1 MRPAAG
7 VGEDSGHF
15 MDGDRVPSA
24 VRDAP
29 FREPRYAPRRL
40 EVTHRRDGALVLR
53 NTTPWSD
60 RFATTNAPLDH
71 WSQAA
76 PDRLWVAERAGDG
89 WRGVT
94 FGEAGHRVPRLAT
107 ALADLGLGPDRP
119 LLILARNTVDHAL
132 IAYAAMRLGC
142 PIAPLSPQYG
152 QASADPARLA
162 HAAAL
167 IRPAA
172 IFVEDG
178 AAAAVAIARDA
189 VLKDLPVIAS
199 RAVQPGQIDFATLDA
214 ARPTDNRARP
224 EQAAKLLLTSGSTG
238 KPKAVICSHA
248 NVSFNAAQIQAC
260 YDDPDPPVVVNSAPW
275 SHSLGANA
283 ILHMIVHRGGTLH
296 IDHGQPVAGRFDE
309 TLRNLREIA
318 PTYHN
323 MVPAGWALLADA
335 LEADEALARTF
346 FSRVRVLQYGGAGL
360 PQSVCDRVCALA
372 ARLTG
377 EQITFAAGYGSTETG
392 PTACNVHWI
401 NTRAGLCGLP
411 TPGTTVKLAPEGEKL
426 EVRVKGPQISPGYRG
441 ADGALIPLSLDEE
454 GYYRLGDAA
463 KLADPDDPMQGI
475 VFDGRLVENFKLA
488 SGTFVAAGALRLAAL
503 SAMGGVATDAVVC
516 GEGQAGVGLLVFL
529 NPAQARTLAG
539 DADDLEALAHHPA
552 VKAAVAEGL
561 ARLNREAGGGAAR
574 VTRALI
580 QRDAPHAHSGELTDK
595 GYINQSMARDR
606 RAADVARLFATDP
619 DPEVIQL

>member
-1 MRPAAG
+1 
-7 VGEDSGHF
+7 
-15 MDGDRVPSA
+15 MDGDLIPSP

-40 EVTHRRDGALVLR
+40 EVTHREDGALVLQ
-53 NTTPWSD
+53 NTTPWPDQFS
-60 RFATTNAPLDH
+60 TTNAALDH
-71 WSQAA
+71 WAEAA
-76 PDRLWVAERAGDG
+76 PDRLWVAERDGDG

-94 FGEAGHRVPRLAT
+94 FGEAGHRVARLAT
-107 ALADLGLGPDRP
+107 ALKALGLGPDQP

-167 IRPAA
+167 ITPSAVY
-172 IFVEDG
+172 VEDG

-199 RAVQPGQIDFATLDA
+199 RALQPGQIDLATLDA
-214 ARPTDNRARP
+214 AAPTDNLARP

-283 ILHMIVHRGGTLH
+283 ILHMIVHRGGSLY

-335 LEADEALARTF
+335 LETDAALARTF

-360 PQSVCDRVCALA
+360 PQSVCDRVCAVA

-441 ADGALIPLSLDEE
+441 ADGQLIPLSVDEE

-463 KLADPDDPMQGI
+463 KLADPEDPLQGI

-516 GEGQAGVGLLVFL
+516 GEGQTGVGLLVFL
-529 NPAQARTLAG
+529 NPAQARTLAPE
-539 DADDLEALAHHPA
+539 AEDLATLAHDPA
-552 VKAAVAEGL
+552 VKAAVASGL
-561 ARLNREAGGGAAR
+561 AQLNRDAGGGAAR

-606 RAADVARLFATDP
+606 RAADVARLFAAAP
-619 DPEVIQL
+619 DPEVIIP